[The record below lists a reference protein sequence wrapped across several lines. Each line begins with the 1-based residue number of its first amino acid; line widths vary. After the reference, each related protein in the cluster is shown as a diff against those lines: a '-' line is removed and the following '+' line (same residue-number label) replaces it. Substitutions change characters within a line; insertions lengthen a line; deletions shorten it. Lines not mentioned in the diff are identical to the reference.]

1 MEYNR
6 ENLNKLSLV
15 ELKVICKNLR
25 LKLTGTKSQ
34 LIKSII
40 DLMKP
45 QPEVVSIP
53 KDFKIPRG
61 KKIIGLKLSEHDKRI
76 QIGKLRQKNNVTDLY
91 YSMGVHYYIV
101 DKDFKFD

>member
-25 LKLTGTKSQ
+25 LKLTGTKAQ

-53 KDFKIPRG
+53 KDFKTPRG
-61 KKIIGLKLSEHDKRI
+61 KK
-76 QIGKLRQKNNVTDLY
+76 
-91 YSMGVHYYIV
+91 
-101 DKDFKFD
+101 